1 MTRLKH
7 KLTDPPTAPEGGVRA
22 ATFKAL
28 LDAAMDIIRLK
39 GHIPSVAEAAARSKV
54 SRATA
59 YRYFPSR
66 SALVTAVV
74 DSSLGPVRKLASDKP
89 NGRDRIHELFIK
101 TFPRFKEFE
110 AQMRAAAQLSLE
122 QWGLERAGL
131 LEEEPYRRGH
141 RVGILEHALQPM
153 VPLLRP
159 DVRDRLHQALSVV
172 YGIEPYVIL
181 KDIWGLRDREVERTA
196 LWMAD
201 ALIDA
206 ALRESGAPE
215 SMATAAPIA
224 ARTAAPASDA
234 TAALALEATPLAK
247 PAFDPDWLDAQY
259 NNRARIPEHPSI
271 LRYWADASAAAFE
284 RPDWVLDV
292 AYGEHDSERL
302 DILPARSGAPVFVY
316 IHGGYWRALDKRDHA
331 FVAPPLHAAGA
342 MVVQLNYALC
352 PAVGIEHIVL
362 QMVQALAWIYRN
374 AEAHGG
380 DCERIVVAGHS
391 AGGHLATMLLA
402 CDWRAVAADLPR
414 DLVKSALSISG
425 VYELE
430 PLRHAPFLAADI
442 GLTEASALRL
452 SPLRMRAPASGSLVT
467 IVGGDESEEFLRQA
481 DAISA
486 AWGPDV
492 VVANERVAGKNHMNV
507 LNDLADP
514 TSSTYAHALS
524 LLGLSGPVRG

>member
-1 MTRLKH
+1 MPRLKH
-7 KLTDPPTAPEGGVRA
+7 KLTDPPVAPEGGVRA

-89 NGRDRIHELFIK
+89 NGRDRVHELFIK

-141 RVGILEHALQPM
+141 RIGILEHALEPM
-153 VPLLRP
+153 APLLRP

-172 YGIEPYVIL
+172 YGIEPYVVL

-206 ALRESGAPE
+206 ALRDSGQ
-215 SMATAAPIA
+215 TG
-224 ARTAAPASDA
+224 AAPAA
-234 TAALALEATPLAK
+234 KATPAPLPPPD
-247 PAFDPDWLDAQY
+247 PAWLNAQY
-259 NNRARIPEHPSI
+259 NNRARIPEHPAI
-271 LRYWADASAAAFE
+271 LRYWADASAAAFK
-284 RPDWVLDV
+284 RTDWVLDA
-292 AYGEHDSERL
+292 AYGDHASERL

-331 FVAPPLHAAGA
+331 FIAPPLHEAGA

-352 PAVGIEHIVL
+352 PAVSIEHIVL
-362 QMVQALAWIYRN
+362 QMVQALAWVYRH
-374 AEAHGG
+374 AEEHGG
-380 DCERIVVAGHS
+380 DRERIVVAGHS

-402 CDWRAVAADLPR
+402 CDWRAVASDLPR

-430 PLRHAPFLAADI
+430 PLRHAPFLAPDI
-442 GLTEASALRL
+442 GLSEVSALRL
-452 SPLRMRAPASGSLVT
+452 SPLRMPAPKSGSLVT
-467 IVGGDESEEFLRQA
+467 IVGADESEEFLRQA
-481 DAISA
+481 DAMST
-486 AWGPDV
+486 AWGPDI

-514 TSSTYAHALS
+514 RSTTYAHALA
-524 LLGLSGPVRG
+524 LLGLSGPASD